1 MNRKFNFV
9 LILVLSFGFVAACQA
24 MGKLNTQDAET
35 TQEVVQE
42 VEKAV
47 AVEAYS
53 APVDVEEVEDSMK
66 MDADSIQEVAIE
78 PEVVVEMEVAIEP
91 EVVEGLSVIEGLG
104 ILDEFKVLAGTGE
117 KVSFLLAKANEF
129 YSSEQFQKAVD
140 AAQYVLQ
147 YLDADSQ
154 EAKDLLTKAKDAI
167 AQAAAAKVD
176 EAKTGISETLGLFD
190 E

>member
-1 MNRKFNFV
+1 MNKKFSFV

-24 MGKLNTQDAET
+24 MGNLNTQDAET

-42 VEKAV
+42 TETELVS
-47 AVEAYS
+47 EAYS

-66 MDADSIQEVAIE
+66 MDVESVQEVA
-78 PEVVVEMEVAIEP
+78 AEP

-104 ILDEFKVLAGTGE
+104 ILDEFKALFGTGE
-117 KVSFLLAKANEF
+117 KISFLLVKANEF

-167 AQAAAAKVD
+167 AQATAAKVD
-176 EAKTGISETLGLFD
+176 EAKTDISETLGLFGK
-190 E
+190 